1 MHLKASPSLTII
13 GVSDT
18 VLEDSVPL
26 LLLLLGH
33 HTEVVVMAVRVPED
47 QRELGG
53 ALKEGWAS
61 HLGLHTWKKKKR
73 KSPQMKRRVI
83 IFNFLHVFWNTHACY
98 SSYNEC
104 RMSLHAFKKVNVVLK
119 SNISNACSAVKY
131 VMLNCVLWIENDTQD
146 IFNFQ
151 LRNVTIVKCFLQTHK

>member
-53 ALKEGWAS
+53 ALKEG
-61 HLGLHTWKKKKR
+61 
-73 KSPQMKRRVI
+73 
-83 IFNFLHVFWNTHACY
+83 
-98 SSYNEC
+98 
-104 RMSLHAFKKVNVVLK
+104 
-119 SNISNACSAVKY
+119 
-131 VMLNCVLWIENDTQD
+131 
-146 IFNFQ
+146 
-151 LRNVTIVKCFLQTHK
+151 